1 MLLKKTIFHCSYEVF
16 AVSDASA
23 RTLRSPKVAHPYLEL
38 VQVGG
43 ALPVL
48 VVADARHAGEAD

>member
-1 MLLKKTIFHCSYEVF
+1 MALKMTRQRARSTSEGRLSY
-16 AVSDASA
+16 S
-23 RTLRSPKVAHPYLEL
+23 EL

>member
-1 MLLKKTIFHCSYEVF
+1 MTRQHARSTSEGRLSYF
-16 AVSDASA
+16 
-23 RTLRSPKVAHPYLEL
+23 EL

-43 ALPVL
+43 GLPVL